1 MAKINE
7 TFAFG
12 DPSEMDMESLVL
24 QLRRMYRDLAVAVNK
39 KPDVNFRKVA
49 GTPTDGA
56 ATDTFLSDGDININ
70 LSSGKVEMVVAH
82 TTPTNITWTQLSP

>member
-24 QLRRMYRDLAVAVNK
+24 ELRRMYRDLAVAVNN
-39 KPDVNFRKVA
+39 KPDVYFRNVN

-70 LSSGKVEMVVAH
+70 LTTDKVEMVTNH